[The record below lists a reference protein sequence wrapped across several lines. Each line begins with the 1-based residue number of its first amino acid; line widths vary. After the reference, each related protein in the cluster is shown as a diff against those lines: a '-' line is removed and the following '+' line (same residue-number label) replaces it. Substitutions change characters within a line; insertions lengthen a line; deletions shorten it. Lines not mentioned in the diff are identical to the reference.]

1 MGGGVKQSGYA
12 LKRTQSVRAADRTDE
27 RTLETRLA
35 IVHAA
40 REVMLQNGYVAARVE
55 DIIKVAGISRPT
67 FYRHFKDKFDVAKA
81 YHALSRHE
89 ISGPWTRIAEID
101 FTDPQALR
109 DWLVSLLE
117 TFVQM
122 RDELI
127 VWAEMSSVEPDYL
140 LRMPRQ
146 MPELIAQLAQR
157 IPAFA
162 KAQTQAPSGGLGGKV
177 VDPGQLWVEAY
188 LLLEQIIYSF
198 TSMAIGRQHPISREM
213 IIGHFADRLLAFIKA
228 DE

>member
-1 MGGGVKQSGYA
+1 MGRDGTQSGYA
-12 LKRTQSVRAADRTDE
+12 VKRKQSVRAADRTDE

-40 REVMLQNGYVAARVE
+40 RDVMLQSGYGAARVE
-55 DIIKVAGISRPT
+55 DILKVAGISRPT

-81 YHALSRHE
+81 YHAMSRDE
-89 ISGPWTRIAEID
+89 VSGPWTRIADID
-101 FTDPQALR
+101 FRDRQALCG
-109 DWLVSLLE
+109 WLE
-117 TFVQM
+117 TLLDTFIAR

-146 MPELIAQLAQR
+146 MPELIAKLALS

-162 KAQTQAPSGGLGGKV
+162 KAQSQAPTSGVNGKAI
-177 VDPGQLWVEAY
+177 DPGPVWVDAY
-188 LLLEQIIYSF
+188 MLLEQIIYSF
-198 TSMAIGRQHPISREM
+198 TSMAIGRQHPISKDMSIR
-213 IIGHFADRLLAFIKA
+213 HFADRLLAFITA
-228 DE
+228 YP